1 MRTTYCP
8 NCNDKV
14 RYYTDFGA
22 NNSWLRICTDCETDL
37 NFNFKLCILGAGKGT
52 RNKGVDG
59 LHKALLPIENKP
71 VISHVLDNFD
81 DRVEVVVALG
91 YEGEQIKSYLSDV
104 YPNKKITYVDV
115 DNYDGSG
122 SGPGYS
128 LLCCKSELQQPFIY
142 TTVDTIL
149 TDWNYDDAFTFVSEN
164 WIGASDVRVEESSNY
179 CLIKSKDGY
188 LEDLYYGKGTS
199 AYVGIAGVVEYDKF
213 WSSLENK
220 ENGHFVHKDDLH
232 EYQADSGFRGLSQV
246 KVIDFKW
253 YDTGNT
259 KSYNEVRKVF
269 NKEVVANKSDEA
281 LFIDNNK
288 VVKYFSD
295 PDKAR
300 VRVDRLQFMNKNPL
314 KVSQIH
320 KNMYSYDFVE
330 GRLLSEVND
339 GSVFKSFLRWYQSDD
354 GLDTTTFHDKD
365 DFVKDCKIM
374 YGDKTVS
381 RLKKL
386 SGGKL
391 DNIKKINGV
400 EVEPIIDLINKID
413 WTMFYQKA
421 IPSKFHGDLQLENI
435 IYTNDGEFI
444 LIDWRESFGDS
455 KEIGDVYY
463 DLGKIW
469 HSLPINGKSVLNEMY
484 EINYTEDEAKI
495 NFYFKSN
502 LLEFYK
508 VFEKYCEEVT
518 YDWNTICL
526 VGILHYLN
534 ICTLYD
540 NFQGGR
546 YGEFLFLLG
555 KLMLTKHLKGD
566 EVI

>member
-1 MRTTYCP
+1 MAYKKNLNVISFGIKNESLRVDGLCVRVGSMRSHASALTIKLKAPLDIGEVEDLITSDSKWV
-8 NCNDKV
+8 NFV
-14 RYYTDFGA
+14 A
-22 NNSWLRICTDCETDL
+22 NNKKDSVELLTPVNASGKDVVFIGRLRQLSVDPHFITAFTVGDQLIWGAAEPLRRMLGIIKDYEL
-37 NFNFKLCILGAGKGT
+37 NGKVKNLNLLLRAYKKSKLPEKGIKLCILGAGKGT

-81 DRVEVVVALG
+81 DRVEVVLALG

-288 VVKYFSD
+288 K
-295 PDKAR
+295 
-300 VRVDRLQFMNKNPL
+300 
-314 KVSQIH
+314 
-320 KNMYSYDFVE
+320 
-330 GRLLSEVND
+330 
-339 GSVFKSFLRWYQSDD
+339 
-354 GLDTTTFHDKD
+354 
-365 DFVKDCKIM
+365 
-374 YGDKTVS
+374 
-381 RLKKL
+381 
-386 SGGKL
+386 
-391 DNIKKINGV
+391 
-400 EVEPIIDLINKID
+400 
-413 WTMFYQKA
+413 
-421 IPSKFHGDLQLENI
+421 
-435 IYTNDGEFI
+435 
-444 LIDWRESFGDS
+444 
-455 KEIGDVYY
+455 
-463 DLGKIW
+463 
-469 HSLPINGKSVLNEMY
+469 
-484 EINYTEDEAKI
+484 
-495 NFYFKSN
+495 N
-502 LLEFYK
+502 LLFLEF
-508 VFEKYCEEVT
+508 
-518 YDWNTICL
+518 
-526 VGILHYLN
+526 
-534 ICTLYD
+534 
-540 NFQGGR
+540 
-546 YGEFLFLLG
+546 
-555 KLMLTKHLKGD
+555 
-566 EVI
+566 